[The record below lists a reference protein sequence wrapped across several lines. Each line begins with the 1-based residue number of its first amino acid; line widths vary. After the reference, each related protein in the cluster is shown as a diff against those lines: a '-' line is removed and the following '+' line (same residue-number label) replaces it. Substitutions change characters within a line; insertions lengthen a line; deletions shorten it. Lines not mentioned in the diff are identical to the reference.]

1 MRREIMNILSF
12 LKAIINPVDDMHH
25 HRMPDLLL
33 EGISEVQLKK
43 FKDLKDKLP
52 VDEFLKVE

>member
-1 MRREIMNILSF
+1 MNILSF